1 MTYTHETENQMFQG
15 RVLAVDDQPA
25 NLYLI
30 KIVLERLGVD
40 VVTAEDGVQAV
51 DKAISEH
58 FDLIIMDIMMPN
70 MDGYET
76 VRLLQTKQVNVP
88 VVAWTSDSTSDSL
101 DKCLEAGFS
110 EYMVKPLD
118 FVLLQE
124 IIAKYLPVKN
134 KTAFDTVCTHEE
146 TASEKS
152 LSVAASER
160 QRQC

>member
-1 MTYTHETENQMFQG
+1 MNCKYETGNQRFQG

-30 KIVLERLGVD
+30 KIVLERLGVE

-88 VVAWTSDSTSDSL
+88 VMAWTSDSSGDSV
-101 DKCLEAGFS
+101 DKCLQAGFS

-118 FVLLQE
+118 FLLLQE

-134 KTAFDTVCTHEE
+134 GTADDTICSHAE
-146 TASEKS
+146 TFPDQS
-152 LSVAASER
+152 LSLGR
-160 QRQC
+160 K